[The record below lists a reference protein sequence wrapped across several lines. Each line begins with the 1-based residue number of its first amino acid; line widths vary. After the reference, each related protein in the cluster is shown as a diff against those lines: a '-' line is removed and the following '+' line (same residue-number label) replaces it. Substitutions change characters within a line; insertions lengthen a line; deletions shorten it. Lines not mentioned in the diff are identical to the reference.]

1 MRIVKLL
8 EALRWNLSGNQGR
21 IKILRKQ
28 GVRLGSGCEIYRD
41 VNFGSEPYL
50 ITLGDRVRITSGCKL
65 ITHDGGIWTLKK
77 AGYIEEGGIY
87 GAIRIGENT
96 HIGMAAVIMPG
107 VEIGKN
113 CIIGCGA
120 VVTRSI
126 PDDSVAVGVPAR
138 VIETV
143 SDYYR
148 KHKDDIDYTAYCGPD
163 EKQAKLEAG
172 FRS

>member
-1 MRIVKLL
+1 
-8 EALRWNLSGNQGR
+8 
-21 IKILRKQ
+21 
-28 GVRLGSGCEIYRD
+28 
-41 VNFGSEPYL
+41 
-50 ITLGDRVRITSGCKL
+50 
-65 ITHDGGIWTLKK
+65 
-77 AGYIEEGGIY
+77 
-87 GAIRIGENT
+87 
-96 HIGMAAVIMPG
+96 MAAVIMPG

>member
-21 IKILRKQ
+21 IKMLRKR

-107 VEIGKN
+107 VEIGKKLYN
-113 CIIGCGA
+113 RLRRGCDKKHTGRLRGRGSTGA
-120 VVTRSI
+120 G
-126 PDDSVAVGVPAR
+126 D
-138 VIETV
+138 
-143 SDYYR
+143 
-148 KHKDDIDYTAYCGPD
+148 
-163 EKQAKLEAG
+163 
-172 FRS
+172 